1 MGVFRSKKPKSNA
14 DIMAEEQAAQD
25 KIERTAL
32 LESEEKR
39 KALRQ
44 RQSSI
49 TDTSGESISRKA
61 LFGQ

>member
-1 MGVFRSKKPKSNA
+1 MGVFRSKKPKSSA
-14 DIMAEEQAAQD
+14 DILAEEQAAQD
-25 KIERTAL
+25 KLARTAL